1 MFWELLCLQGLQTPN
16 WEKVL
21 NSGSSHFWG
30 ANCSWVMMGT
40 LGDSSVGPCDL
51 SQLCPAGALDGR
63 CSGEGTPG
71 TSSLQLVI
79 CRSTPAIL
87 LSSTANGN
95 IPKWKCRNNLELK
108 AAFVHSLI
116 EKLPFSP
123 DTLQPLNRSCILI
136 FPTIN
141 PHQQSL
147 CYSTGVL
154 QKAKRLQKGKPGTHC
169 PCWAQTF
176 SSV

>member
-1 MFWELLCLQGLQTPN
+1 
-16 WEKVL
+16 
-21 NSGSSHFWG
+21 
-30 ANCSWVMMGT
+30 MGT

-154 QKAKRLQKGKPGTHC
+154 QKAKRLQKGKLAHAVHAGLKPF
-169 PCWAQTF
+169 PLVSMKPVEL
-176 SSV
+176 SSVPPQIMIVLQQQNLLLIQK